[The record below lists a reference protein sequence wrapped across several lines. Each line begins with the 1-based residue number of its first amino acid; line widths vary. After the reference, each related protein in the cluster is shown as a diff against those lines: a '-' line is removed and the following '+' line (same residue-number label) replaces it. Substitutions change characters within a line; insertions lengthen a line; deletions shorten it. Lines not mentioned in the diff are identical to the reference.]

1 MSTDRRSG
9 AHPVPDGRRA
19 RARRRRRGLFL
30 GTFGVVIAVLAAA
43 GLVGAAA
50 SGMQGPR
57 VTSVEMDPAAAAA
70 ASGSRLIVTMNQ
82 SLEKV
87 KTSQVVVTPAA
98 PFTVD
103 TSGRGMGVRFTLPL
117 HDDTEYTVRFTG
129 IAGLGGG
136 PAATVTER
144 FRTPKLHV
152 YLLERNAVGDTIV
165 RTDLADADPVPV
177 FRDDHIEDFRVTSSH
192 LVVSV
197 LDADGR
203 ARLVVTDLDGS
214 HRRDLPLPGDG
225 TVSELQSAD
234 RGELIGYTYSDA
246 DLGSGGTRESA
257 LYIASL
263 KDSAAHAKPTP
274 VAVTGREKRVVDW
287 HFVPDTDSI
296 LVLTYDGRLLLSGAT
311 GANAADLGNGTAI
324 DGIARGSSIAVIQRA
339 DGMFTVDLTNG
350 TQAALVNATSAS
362 GAAVPGF
369 MGVVTPIP
377 GTKAGSVR
385 PYSIVTGPA
394 SGQGTTIFRV
404 ADDGRATAVSTLPAT
419 SAILQTCVSP
429 SGRYA
434 AVLEGPD
441 IVSNPYDTYLLPM
454 PEKVVTH
461 VIELATG
468 RQVHAFSGFDISW
481 CQVPPPPSQ

>member
-1 MSTDRRSG
+1 MSTERR
-9 AHPVPDGRRA
+9 APAPDGRRA
-19 RARRRRRGLFL
+19 RSRRRRRGLFL
-30 GTFGVVIAVLAAA
+30 GTFAVVAAVLAAA

-57 VTSVEMDPAAAAA
+57 ATAVEVDPAAAAA

-82 SLEKV
+82 SLETV
-87 KTSQVVVTPAA
+87 KPSQVEITPAA

-103 TSGRGMGVRFTLPL
+103 TAGRGMGVRFTLPL

-136 PAATVTER
+136 PEATVTER

-152 YLLERNAVGDTIV
+152 YLLERTSSGDTIV
-165 RTDLADADPVPV
+165 RTDLAEKDPIPV
-177 FRDDHIEDFRVTSSH
+177 FRDDHIEDFRATSSH

-197 LDADGR
+197 LDADNR

-214 HRRDLPLPGDG
+214 HRRDLPLPGNG

-246 DLGSGGTRESA
+246 DLGKTGARESA

-263 KDSAAHAKPTP
+263 KDAAARATPTP
-274 VAVTGREKRVVDW
+274 VAVTGTEKRVVDW

-296 LVLTYDGRLLLSGAT
+296 LVLTYDGRLLLSGAS
-311 GANAADLGNGTAI
+311 GANAADLGNGTDI
-324 DGIARGSSIAVIQRA
+324 DGIARGSSVAVVQRA

-350 TQAALVNATSAS
+350 RQADLVDAKAVD

-377 GTKAGSVR
+377 GVKAGSVR
-385 PYSIVTGPA
+385 PYSIVTGPESA
-394 SGQGTTIFRV
+394 QGTTIYRV
-404 ADDGRATAVSTLPAT
+404 AEDGTATSVFTLPAT

-434 AVLEGPD
+434 AVLEAPD
-441 IVSNPYDTYLLPM
+441 VVSNPYDTYLLPI
-454 PEKVVTH
+454 PQKVVTH
-461 VIELATG
+461 IVELATG
-468 RQVHAFSGFDISW
+468 RAVHAFSGFDISW